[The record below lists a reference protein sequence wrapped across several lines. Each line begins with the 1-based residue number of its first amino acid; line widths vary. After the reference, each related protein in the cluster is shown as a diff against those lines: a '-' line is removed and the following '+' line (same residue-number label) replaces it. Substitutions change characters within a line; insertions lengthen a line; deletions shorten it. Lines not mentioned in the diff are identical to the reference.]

1 MKRISAGWARGV
13 ALVAFLGVAGS
24 SWACDIALWYHV
36 IPEPQQTDVPR
47 NARVSLLVVRRET
60 DSFTWL
66 RESPDGSVEN
76 VPFTFSWRPGNGTH
90 ANAELIPESPL
101 AENSKYRI
109 ELKRQGGE
117 PLTLTS
123 FTTGTS
129 QDTTPPAAPKAT
141 VGEVVPYVPRDE
153 ASGAECFLDT
163 GFARLSVSSEGA
175 ATYLLREG
183 ETVLAAGLP
192 EEVSLGFSCP
202 ADDRKVRATLTAV
215 DVAGNMSE
223 PVPVTFEERC
233 SRTSLLGGCSTS
245 GSAGG
250 LLLAALAWGVLTWQR
265 RTATQPLRR
274 DGSPAQGAMGTLEP
288 KPHRKLIR

>member
-1 MKRISAGWARGV
+1 MKRISASWARGI

-36 IPEPQQTDVPR
+36 IPEPQQTDVPL
-47 NARVSLLVVRRET
+47 NARVSMLLVRSPAL
-60 DSFTWL
+60 SFTWL
-66 RESPDGSVEN
+66 REGPNGSVEN
-76 VPFTFSWRPGNGTH
+76 VPFRLSWRPGDGTH
-90 ANAELIPESPL
+90 ENAELVPESPL

-109 ELKRQGGE
+109 ELKLQGND
-117 PLTLTS
+117 PFSLTS

-129 QDTTPPAAPKAT
+129 QDATPPTAPTVT
-141 VGEVVPYVPRDE
+141 VGKVVPYVPRDE
-153 ASGAECFLDT
+153 ASGAECFVDT

-223 PVPVTFEERC
+223 PVPFTFEERC
-233 SRTSLLGGCSTS
+233 SRTSLLNGCSAS

-250 LLLAALAWGVLTWQR
+250 LLLVALVWVALTWQR
-265 RTATQPLRR
+265 RRAT
-274 DGSPAQGAMGTLEP
+274 
-288 KPHRKLIR
+288 